1 MKNYKIAIIIPNYNN
16 EKYIE
21 KCLNS
26 IYKQIYTN
34 YEVIFIDDMSSDD
47 SVKVAMENL
56 RPQDKLVTLRQKRFI
71 GGARNEGYLYVSD
84 DVDYIYYID
93 GDDWLYNNYALKK
106 INNGL
111 QSEPDVLFVGIAKY
125 SEGVTTPYFN
135 PDYKDK
141 YDCLLGW
148 SGACGMVVKKELAL
162 KQNCLF
168 KENTLKE
175 DKNHHYRICLNMK
188 TFKNLQDYIYVWN
201 RDNLQSTTHVRNRK
215 WEISTLH
222 HYADM
227 VELMDEYE
235 DENDKRLTEILRT
248 RELLILN
255 EILSNK
261 HRQW

>member
-26 IYKQIYTN
+26 IYKQNYTN
-34 YEVIFIDDMSSDD
+34 YEVIFIDDMSTDE
-47 SVKVAMENL
+47 SVKVAMRCL
-56 RPQDKLVTLRQKRFI
+56 RPQDKLITLRQKRYI

-84 DVDYIYYID
+84 DVDYIYYVD

-106 INNGL
+106 INIGL
-111 QSEPDVLFVGIAKY
+111 QSKPDVLFVGIALY
-125 SEGVTTPYFN
+125 SNGETKPYFIPGYN
-135 PDYKDK
+135 DK

-148 SGACGMVVKKELAL
+148 SGSCGMVVKKELAL
-162 KQNCLF
+162 KQNCLY

-201 RDNLQSTTHVRNRK
+201 RDNLSSTTHVRNRK

-235 DENDKRLTEILRT
+235 SDTDNRLNQILKE
-248 RELLILN
+248 RELMILN